1 MATITNKFVISII
14 CLVLSANALC
24 QPSKSGLPTNLPL
37 VEKAIPM
44 PDGDVRP
51 ILAVAVQQGQA
62 LGVLTGNAAKQ
73 ISQKFGV
80 ESKVYVRATKM
91 RELFEGC
98 PKVVAKYYQLGTP
111 NEYEIA
117 FKVCPK

>member
-1 MATITNKFVISII
+1 MATTTSKLLISLTFLLLSTNAMS
-14 CLVLSANALC
+14 
-24 QPSKSGLPTNLPL
+24 QPSKNGLPTNSKLG
-37 VEKAIPM
+37 EIAIPM

-73 ISQKFGV
+73 ITQKFGA

-98 PKVVAKYYQLGTP
+98 PKVVAKYYQPGTP
-111 NEYEIA
+111 NEYEVA